1 MRSKRKTQRFSRL
14 ISHGYFAPE
23 LPPCFVTLRLA
34 KYRESIWREI
44 SGRIANYT
52 SEPCWFYFPRFG
64 RNDRKFG
71 IINPISY
78 LAIAH
83 VISDNFI
90 QLKKSAQQSRFS
102 ASPPEFDWNGSRAA
116 LRPNINVRDDF
127 QVNLLNTCDR
137 FASADIQSFFH
148 SIYTH
153 AIPWAI
159 LGKSVAK
166 SNRSDDQFSNKLD
179 RYCRNA
185 QDGQTIGLP
194 VGPDTSRFIA
204 EIVASGVDKE
214 LQRRLKTLN
223 KRALRYVDD
232 YLIGVGTGQSGDEII
247 AAIRQ
252 AASFFELELNS
263 DKSEIHSKSFRFP
276 IGWKQAVVA
285 ARPKKSE
292 SINDFYQF
300 FYQIGRISDEQPNI
314 NVEKYALQNARLSFV
329 DADNWKT
336 IQNYLLN
343 AYWRNPTL
351 ISFLVEILV
360 LRQRKCR
367 DVNINGIREF
377 LDRCLPQLALEN
389 RTGEITWLLYLIIK
403 LRIKIPA
410 SRIEPLF
417 DMVNA
422 LVALLVC
429 YASKNNYIEGAIK
442 HNKWDSFFNKEGLK
456 GQMWLYA
463 YESVVQDVNPA
474 GSSRFIEE
482 DYFFKSLYKRKV
494 SFFLRKLGLMKS
506 ITSPKCGKRKMK
518 KKESYV
524 KGFVK
529 TGRLNWM
536 DTTTRRITLNFM
548 IEGNG
553 SSGLS
558 LAWGL

>member
-1 MRSKRKTQRFSRL
+1 MTAKGKTQRFNRL

-23 LPPCFVTLRLA
+23 LPPCFVALRFA
-34 KYRESIWREI
+34 KYRESIWKEI
-44 SGRIANYT
+44 SDRVANYT

-78 LAIAH
+78 LAIAR

-90 QLKKSAQQSRFS
+90 QLKKSAQQSQFS
-102 ASPPEFDWNGSRAA
+102 ASPLEFDWDGSRAA

-159 LGKSVAK
+159 RGKSVAK

-204 EIVASGVDKE
+204 EVVASGVDKE
-214 LQRRLKTLN
+214 LQKRLNTLD

-232 YLIGVGTGQSGDEII
+232 YLIGVGGGQSGDEII

-252 AASFFELELNS
+252 AASVFELELNS
-263 DKSEIHSKSFRFP
+263 DKSEIHSKSLRFP
-276 IGWKQAVVA
+276 IGWKQAVLA
-285 ARPKKSE
+285 ARPENNE

-300 FYQIGRISDEQPNI
+300 FYQIGRISEEQPNI

-329 DADNWKT
+329 DANNWKT
-336 IQNYLLN
+336 IQSHLLN

-351 ISFLVEILV
+351 ISFLVNILV
-360 LRQRKCR
+360 LRQKKCE

-377 LDRCLPQLALEN
+377 LHRCLPQLAIEN
-389 RTGEITWLLYLIIK
+389 RTGEIAWFLYLIIRLK
-403 LRIKIPA
+403 IKISA

-417 DMVNA
+417 YIVNS

-429 YASKNNYIEGAIK
+429 YASKHSYIDGTIK
-442 HNKWDSFFNKEGLK
+442 HDKWDPFFNKDGLK
-456 GQMWLYA
+456 GQMWLFA
-463 YESVVQDVNPA
+463 YESVIQNVNPA

-482 DYFFKSLYKRKV
+482 DYFFGSIYKRKI
-494 SFFLRKLGLMKS
+494 SFFSPKGGFDEIERVTEVLERENRKERQLRKKFREDWS
-506 ITSPKCGKRKMK
+506 IELDG
-518 KKESYV
+518 Y
-524 KGFVK
+524 
-529 TGRLNWM
+529 
-536 DTTTRRITLNFM
+536 DY
-548 IEGNG
+548 
-553 SSGLS
+553 
-558 LAWGL
+558 